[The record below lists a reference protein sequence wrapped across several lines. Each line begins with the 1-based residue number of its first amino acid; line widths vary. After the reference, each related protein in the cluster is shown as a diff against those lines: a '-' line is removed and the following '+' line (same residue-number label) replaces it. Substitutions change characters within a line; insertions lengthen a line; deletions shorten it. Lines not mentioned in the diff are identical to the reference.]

1 MRGLDRRVAAVLI
14 LSLANCAP
22 TPSQRVEAAG
32 LGLSLGEL
40 GGVTGEDAERLWA
53 AIEAAREAQSGVSGS
68 SVSSVASASAPPT
81 TNLLDRHAVHVG
93 VSTDT
98 QALLS
103 FKDLSANRRVSEL
116 RTWAVGTSPCDTAFD
131 TQHLGW
137 YGVMCCTKYSEL
149 TCATGSANVQRVT
162 HLNLRGT
169 EVGGDVA
176 AFAPLSELRVLR
188 LYYTQVV
195 GHVAS
200 LAVLT
205 QLTYLSLDFTRV
217 DGDIAPLRGLVQL
230 TKLTLAGAKVYGDAA
245 VLRRAIPG
253 LHTWA
258 PGDNFTPC
266 SNFVINPGCP
276 SGTKAVAVASS
287 FVGTDECVCCMPST
301 SNFNRFRVP
310 TTGVCVDPPI
320 DKT

>member
-1 MRGLDRRVAAVLI
+1 MRELDRRVAGVLI

-22 TPSQRVEAAG
+22 ALSQRVEPAG
-32 LGLSLGEL
+32 LGRSLGEL
-40 GGVTGEDAERLWA
+40 GGVTGEDAEQLWA
-53 AIEAAREAQSGVSGS
+53 AIEAAREAQSGVSSS
-68 SVSSVASASAPPT
+68 SVSAAPASAPPT
-81 TNLLDRHAVHVG
+81 THLLDRHADHVG

-98 QALLS
+98 HALLS

-116 RTWAVGTSPCDTAFD
+116 RTWAVGTSPCDTAFG

-137 YGVMCCTKYSEL
+137 YGVMCCSKYSEL

-205 QLTYLSLDFTRV
+205 QLTYLSLDYTRV

-245 VLRRAIPG
+245 LLRRAIPG
-253 LHTWA
+253 LRTWA

-266 SNFVINPGCP
+266 SNFVISPGCP
-276 SGTKAVAVASS
+276 SGTKPVAMASS
-287 FVGTDECVCCMPST
+287 FVGADECVCCMPST

-310 TTGVCVDPPI
+310 STGACVDPPI